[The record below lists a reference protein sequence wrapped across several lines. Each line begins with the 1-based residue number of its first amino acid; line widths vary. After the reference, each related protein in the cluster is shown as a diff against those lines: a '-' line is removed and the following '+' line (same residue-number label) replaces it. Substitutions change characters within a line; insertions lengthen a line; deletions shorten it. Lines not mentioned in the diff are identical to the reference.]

1 MPPAHAHMP
10 CCCTTVTQG
19 FLKNWKTQPN
29 IDIQL
34 SNLEN
39 WKRLLPK
46 QNYQK
51 FLLRCGWNNCTYN
64 QSGRA
69 TTWNRPLLVA
79 SFKSSTQPNKLI
91 RQLIVFKSPD
101 KYINS
106 IKTILSKTNPYCN
119 IKICFMWNSRSP
131 LLAAILFRMSKS
143 TFS

>member
-1 MPPAHAHMP
+1 MLHRDSR
-10 CCCTTVTQG
+10 
-19 FLKNWKTQPN
+19 FLKKLEN
-29 IDIQL
+29 IASLGKISNIQL

-39 WKRLLPK
+39 WKWLLAK

-51 FLLRCGWNNCTYN
+51 FLLWCGWNNCTYKR
-64 QSGRA
+64 QSYNVGNRRRA
-69 TTWNRPLLVA
+69 EQTTSA
-79 SFKSSTQPNKLI
+79 SFKSSTQPNKLR

-106 IKTILSKTNPYCN
+106 IKTILPKTNAYCN
-119 IKICFMWNSRSP
+119 IKICFMWKSRPP